1 MTPGRLAVR
10 MGLAL
15 ALGAIHALAFGA
27 APLWYLSIACLA
39 GLYWLCAEEPVSG
52 ARRTL
57 AVGFAYGMG
66 LFIVGVSW
74 LFISMHRYGGMPAP
88 LAAAALVA
96 FAAYLSLWPALACM
110 LTVRLSRAGHTR
122 IVAFAAAQTLAEL
135 GRGYLFTGFPW
146 LAAGYAQM
154 DGPLEGLA
162 PLMGVYGMGG
172 AAALLAAALSQ
183 LISVVLVSRR
193 VDAGASTLAAAA
205 LATGI
210 AANAFHWG
218 EPSRTTLPIRLVQ
231 GNIAQDLKFD
241 PGRTVST
248 MQTYLG
254 FLDGGTAALTV
265 LPETAWTV
273 PWEMTPPAVL
283 QALRTRLGVNHA
295 LAIGMPMKAPVEQ
308 PAGSAFA
315 APAGPR
321 MYTNSVAVID
331 HQLRV
336 VARYDKRHLVP
347 FGEFV
352 PLGFR
357 WFVDLMHIPLGD
369 FARGANRQPALV
381 IGDTAIAFNIC
392 YEDLFGEELA
402 IQVRDGAGILI
413 NLSNIAWFGQSH
425 ALGQH
430 LGIARVRARELARPM
445 LRATNTGVT
454 AAIDHRGQVTA
465 ALEVHEAGALI
476 AQARAVSGLTPYA
489 RFGNTVALLLSLAAI
504 ALIAL
509 RHRRA

>member
-1 MTPGRLAVR
+1 
-10 MGLAL
+10 
-15 ALGAIHALAFGA
+15 
-27 APLWYLSIACLA
+27 
-39 GLYWLCAEEPVSG
+39 
-52 ARRTL
+52 
-57 AVGFAYGMG
+57 
-66 LFIVGVSW
+66 
-74 LFISMHRYGGMPAP
+74 
-88 LAAAALVA
+88 
-96 FAAYLSLWPALACM
+96 
-110 LTVRLSRAGHTR
+110 
-122 IVAFAAAQTLAEL
+122 
-135 GRGYLFTGFPW
+135 
-146 LAAGYAQM
+146 
-154 DGPLEGLA
+154 
-162 PLMGVYGMGG
+162 
-172 AAALLAAALSQ
+172 
-183 LISVVLVSRR
+183 
-193 VDAGASTLAAAA
+193 
-205 LATGI
+205 
-210 AANAFHWG
+210 
-218 EPSRTTLPIRLVQ
+218 
-231 GNIAQDLKFD
+231 
-241 PGRTVST
+241 

-254 FLDGGTAALTV
+254 FLDGGIAALTV

-295 LAIGMPMKAPVEQ
+295 LAIGMPMMAPVEQ

-315 APAGPR
+315 APASKR

-369 FARGANRQPALV
+369 FARGATRQPALV
-381 IGDTAIAFNIC
+381 IGDAAIAFNIC

-465 ALEVHEAGALI
+465 ALKVHEAGALI
-476 AQARAVSGLTPYA
+476 AQSRAVSGLTPYA
-489 RFGNTVALLLSLAAI
+489 RFGNTAALLLSLAAI